1 MLSEQWGP
9 WHSIP
14 CDHECS
20 EILAQHQFWCDENS
34 TYNLPDRVPQPLLGS
49 SRQPEF
55 WNLHSADTT
64 LASKNMFSW
73 HFRNISHRMVSACKH
88 TEFQG
93 CWLCIALLKWILHGQ
108 PEQIRAVLMVFGC
121 FWSQQ
126 VIPSRISHHWPR
138 GLAVNSPIPIAQ
150 MSSLQGRCC
159 LQLMPRSDSIDS
171 ISMACVAL

>member
-20 EILAQHQFWCDENS
+20 EILAQHQCWHDENS
-34 TYNLPDRVPQPLLGS
+34 TYKLPDRVPQPLLGS
-49 SRQPEF
+49 SRQPQF

-64 LASKNMFSW
+64 LASETMFNW

-126 VIPSRISHHWPR
+126 VIPSRISHHELAKRSRSKLSDPHCTNELTP
-138 GLAVNSPIPIAQ
+138 GL
-150 MSSLQGRCC
+150 L
-159 LQLMPRSDSIDS
+159 LLDS
-171 ISMACVAL
+171 ISTACVAL